1 MQCQQFLDSAAD
13 WMEGNRSSEAQ
24 AHRSACLRC
33 GAIITDLEAIQ
44 HAAPLLAEPFAEP
57 PARVWLAIRAGLE
70 AEGILRTPRSRFDG
84 LIGGLKD
91 LLASAP
97 RPVMAGAYA
106 ALFAAGVA
114 LFFATSSNHRA
125 PQLGASN
132 TPEIAVMQ
140 TSQTSAPSD
149 RTYSAQLASVEQNT
163 MGTVR
168 AQDPAVAASYRQNL
182 AIVDNFISVC
192 EKRVEQDPQNSV
204 AREYLLNAYQQKADL
219 LAAMVDRDTLGD

>member
-13 WMEGNRSSEAQ
+13 WMEGSRSSEAQ
-24 AHRSACLRC
+24 AHRSSCPRC
-33 GAIITDLEAIQ
+33 GAMIADLEAIQ

-57 PARVWLAIRAGLE
+57 PARVWGAIRAGL
-70 AEGILRTPRSRFDG
+70 ASEGILRSRRSWLD
-84 LIGGLKD
+84 GLKD

-97 RPVMAGAYA
+97 RPAMAGAYA

-125 PQLGASN
+125 PQSSAGNSPA
-132 TPEIAVMQ
+132 IAVMQ
-140 TSQTSAPSD
+140 TSAPLD